1 MSTLFPT
8 STPTSPTAEAI
19 ERKYSAAQEYEP
31 LRFKRNRGRS
41 GWLIAL
47 GGAAVIALAA
57 AYVLRD
63 RRTSLPDLRDLA
75 DSMRDWRDH
84 VRNWRDYIPSRS

>member
-8 STPTSPTAEAI
+8 NTPTSPTAEAI
-19 ERKYSAAQEYEP
+19 ERKYSAAQAYEP
-31 LRFKRNRGRS
+31 LRFKQNRGRS

-63 RRTSLPDLRDLA
+63 RRTLLPDLRDLA
-75 DSMRDWRDH
+75 NSMRD
-84 VRNWRDYIPSRS
+84 WRDYIPSRS

>member
-1 MSTLFPT
+1 MTKLFPT
-8 STPTSPTAEAI
+8 STSTSPTAEAI
-19 ERKYSAAQEYEP
+19 ERKYSAAEAYEP
-31 LRFKRNRGRS
+31 LRLEQNRRRS
-41 GWLIAL
+41 VWLIAL

-63 RRTSLPDLRDLA
+63 RRSSLPDLRALA

-84 VRNWRDYIPSRS
+84 VRDWRGHIPSRS